1 MGADGTEGIMKLSE
15 KKEISLIVQDE
26 ETSVVYGMPGNILRK
41 KLPCQIVKLDQIA
54 DVIMKE
60 TEG

>member
-1 MGADGTEGIMKLSE
+1 MAEDGTEKIMKKKK

-41 KLPCQIVKLDQIA
+41 KLPCQIVKLDQMA